1 MVIDWFYMNI
11 VIEKVDIESVKK
23 IVEAERLIVTI
34 VVVHEA
40 DGQVLRV
47 ARHDNGR
54 NWFNRVAEIDDK
66 PDWVAEVVNKIDIHQ
81 IIGFLWRS
89 ILFVKW
95 QIAKVESE
103 IRYFKCWFWNY
114 WQNHY

>member
-1 MVIDWFYMNI
+1 MNI

-54 NWFNRVAEIDDK
+54 N
-66 PDWVAEVVNKIDIHQ
+66 
-81 IIGFLWRS
+81 
-89 ILFVKW
+89 
-95 QIAKVESE
+95 
-103 IRYFKCWFWNY
+103 
-114 WQNHY
+114 